1 MALRTN
7 YHRIGKDAVASLRD
21 LDGYLAESRIDGG
34 LLELVKLRASQINGC
49 AYCVGMHADAA
60 RDRGESEERLQSL
73 VVWRESSAFT
83 ARERAALAWTEA
95 VTLLSEGIPED
106 VRQKAESHF
115 SEEELV
121 DLTFGVVAIN
131 AWNRLSVPF
140 REPEVPE

>member
-7 YHRIGKDAVASLRD
+7 YHALGRDAVASLRD
-21 LDGYLAESRIDGG
+21 LDGYLSESRIEAG
-34 LLELVKLRASQINGC
+34 LLELVRLRASQINGC

-60 RDRGESEERLQSL
+60 RELGESEERLQSV
-73 VVWRESSAFT
+73 VVWRESSEFT

-95 VTLLSEGIPED
+95 VTLVSQGVPEAA
-106 VRQKAESHF
+106 RREAEAHF
-115 SEEELV
+115 SEGELV

-140 REPEVPE
+140 RAPDVPE